1 VEVEVV
7 VVLRLPI
14 VEEVMIEVLEV
25 DVLVVEVLLDT
36 TAATSYMLRRLG
48 PPQYS
53 VALPLQSILHIVT
66 SGVAPPT
73 RLEPALIEFPQ

>member
-1 VEVEVV
+1 MGVADVEDEDD

-14 VEEVMIEVLEV
+14 VEEPIL

-36 TAATSYMLRRLG
+36 TAAASYMLRRTL

-53 VALPLQSILHIVT
+53 LALPLQTMEHPVT
-66 SGVAPPT
+66 PGVAPPT
-73 RLEPALIEFPQ
+73 RLEPALMLFPQ